1 MVRPYQLGIDS
12 PRPLPEHA
20 GNPRTAHAPRLKGDA
35 RRIASAGAPVPLPG
49 MSGTCV
55 AKSRSNAGAV
65 GARPQHNREPAVVA
79 TAGPLRVE
87 AMIEMRT
94 TNPLRPG
101 AAELGL
107 RAHRFTDLAR
117 GRPRHPD
124 AAPPALDSA
133 RPRGM
138 AASSRRSRAD
148 GFDRPLQP
156 HLGAP
161 QAAPAAA
168 RIAAAVP
175 VKSARA
181 RS

>member
-35 RRIASAGAPVPLPG
+35 RRIASAGAPGPLPG

-124 AAPPALDSA
+124 AAPPAA
-133 RPRGM
+133 
-138 AASSRRSRAD
+138 
-148 GFDRPLQP
+148 GFDRPR
-156 HLGAP
+156 GI
-161 QAAPAAA
+161 QAAAPPFSPAGF
-168 RIAAAVP
+168 P
-175 VKSARA
+175 